1 MFRRIRDLREDH
13 DLTQKQMATIL
24 NCSQQVYS
32 NYELGQR
39 DIPTDILIK
48 LSNYY
53 NVSIDYILETSNNPK
68 ILKWKP
74 TVNFLK
80 NSQ

>member
-1 MFRRIRDLREDH
+1 MLERIKELREDR
-13 DLTQKQMATIL
+13 DITQKEIAKEL

-48 LSNYY
+48 LCKFY
-53 NVSIDYILETSNNPK
+53 NVSADYILGLTNE
-68 ILKWKP
+68 LKP
-74 TVNFLK
+74 L
-80 NSQ
+80 NSK

>member
-1 MFRRIRDLREDH
+1 MFRRIRDLREDN
-13 DLTQKQMATIL
+13 DLTQKEMANIL

-48 LSNYY
+48 LSRYY
-53 NVSIDYILETSNNPK
+53 NVSDDYILELSNNPK
-68 ILKWKP
+68 IL
-74 TVNFLK
+74 
-80 NSQ
+80 